1 MPTFIVIS
9 EYDNPDLDTQG
20 ALLFGALCERNRA
33 CPRFTRMELHNHLS
47 MVYQFNT
54 ADDALGRQILKSS
67 GAVGDLRS
75 RPSWLKVIYREAPR
89 LAPIIRPPVGDEGV
103 CLLSSTAMS
112 DLQIE

>member
-20 ALLFGALCERNRA
+20 ALLFGALCERDRA

-54 ADDALGRQILKSS
+54 ADDAWAAKSWNSS
-67 GAVGDLRS
+67 GAVGNLIQAIL
-75 RPSWLKVIYREAPR
+75 PKVIVVKR
-89 LAPIIRPPVGDEGV
+89 LGLRYQSGRPQETRAFA
-103 CLLSSTAMS
+103 C
-112 DLQIE
+112 